1 MDLSE
6 LFFTK
11 EMVAAVVG
19 AVVSSVFLI
28 VGGLSFFLHS
38 EKKRQRVE
46 IFSKL
51 AAVPIWTA
59 EPRASELLSAVPTVF
74 SKSSDGQV
82 RIAYR
87 NYQGALYPYHSNVWV
102 QNNDGTQ
109 EQIQVQL
116 FSDQT
121 VYRRDLLREL
131 AIASGWMS
139 RKRAADFDFTSLAIS
154 LVPQGTV
161 PPESSFSGPIKPA
174 HVDDLK
180 Q

>member
-59 EPRASELLSAVPTVF
+59 EPRASELLSAIPTVF

-82 RIAYR
+82 RIATETTKVPYIHTILMCGFKTMMALKSGYKF
-87 NYQGALYPYHSNVWV
+87 NYFLIRLY
-102 QNNDGTQ
+102 TA
-109 EQIQVQL
+109 EI
-116 FSDQT
+116 F
-121 VYRRDLLREL
+121 
-131 AIASGWMS
+131 
-139 RKRAADFDFTSLAIS
+139 
-154 LVPQGTV
+154 
-161 PPESSFSGPIKPA
+161 
-174 HVDDLK
+174 
-180 Q
+180 